1 MLASNDHN
9 KTDGANN
16 NSIIDPLNGISNG
29 KNNGREDKS
38 RGINT
43 EDLCCCEYINSHGER
58 THLMALLCDCAELD
72 DAVDR
77 IIKGSPIPASRPE
90 EIMTTIEDR

>member
-1 MLASNDHN
+1 MSSFNIYN

-16 NSIIDPLNGISNG
+16 NSIHKNSNDIRNDKHNHKDDSISG
-29 KNNGREDKS
+29 
-38 RGINT
+38 

-58 THLMALLCDCAELD
+58 SHLMALFCDCAELD

-77 IIKGSPIPASRPE
+77 FFKGVAIPSSRSE